1 MKGFFTCD
9 SLNNIW
15 SGFGFKWR
23 SIEWYEKELFKK
35 PSPLVSNCT
44 GFIFGWQVAG
54 LTVTNQI
61 FSLSQTE
68 APFMQYMQADG
79 ILGLAYPSLPLVR
92 HLCLIT

>member
-35 PSPLVSNCT
+35 T
-44 GFIFGWQVAG
+44 ITIGFKLYWLHLWLAG
-54 LTVTNQI
+54 CWSDCDKSDL
-61 FSLSQTE
+61 
-68 APFMQYMQADG
+68 
-79 ILGLAYPSLPLVR
+79 
-92 HLCLIT
+92 